1 MEGSG
6 LSISQEKM
14 LVSIHEQLSVHF
26 FGCGKTVS
34 KSEFNMLKDGE
45 LIDLL
50 KISSSTRGEIN
61 GKLALN
67 ASEFVGKL
75 NYSKFRDALG
85 AHLNHIAHCIN
96 NKQSLNVL
104 TNQENGAFLYNLP
117 GFVQRDGELNV
128 LVTGVEQQ
136 KPGEIV
142 ISLIFLNPDGY
153 RAAADQAAAAA
164 NQTPVNEAGNE
175 S

>member
-1 MEGSG
+1 MDGNG

-34 KSEFNMLKDGE
+34 KSEFNMLKEGE
-45 LIDLL
+45 QIELL
-50 KISSSTRGEIN
+50 TISSSTRGDIK
-61 GKLALN
+61 GMLALN
-67 ASEFVGKL
+67 ASQFVGKL
-75 NYSKFRDALG
+75 NYSAFRDALG

-104 TNQENGAFLYNLP
+104 TNQDNGAFLYNLP
-117 GFVQRDGELNV
+117 GFVERDGQLNV
-128 LVTGVEQQ
+128 LVTGVVQE

-142 ISLIFLNPDGY
+142 ISLMFLNPDAY
-153 RAAADQAAAAA
+153 RAAAAEAA
-164 NQTPVNEAGNE
+164 PHSESAGNNQ
-175 S
+175 